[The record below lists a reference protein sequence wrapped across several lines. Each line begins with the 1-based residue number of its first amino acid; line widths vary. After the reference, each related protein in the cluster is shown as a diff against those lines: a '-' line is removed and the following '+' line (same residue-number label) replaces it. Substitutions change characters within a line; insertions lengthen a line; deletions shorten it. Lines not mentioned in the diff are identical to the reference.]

1 MASKNDMASNP
12 AKLAVEQFSRR
23 VMGLGEIRYKK
34 MFGGYGV
41 FEGGTMFALVNPE
54 GNVYLKV
61 VESNRTRFEAMG
73 MVKHDRMPYYQIPEQ
88 IMADDARILEWTR
101 EAIAGSKF
109 SKK

>member
-1 MASKNDMASNP
+1 MASKNDKAPDP

-23 VMGLGEIRYKK
+23 VMPLGEITYKK

-41 FEGGTMFALVNPE
+41 FESGTMCALVDPE
-54 GNVYLKV
+54 GSVYLKV
-61 VESNRTRFEAMG
+61 VESNRARFEALG
-73 MVKHDRMPYYQIPEQ
+73 AVKHDRMPYYQIPEQ